1 MRILIAG
8 ASGMLGKALQKHLT
22 AHELVPLNHQQLDI
36 TSYDAI
42 NDVIAAEM
50 PDVVINCAAVANVD
64 AAELD
69 PDNAHRVN
77 AVGPANF
84 TKACGDIRII
94 YVSTDYVFDGNAH
107 QPYAVD
113 SMTNPIN
120 VYGRSKLDGE
130 IETQKAEDYLIVRTS
145 WLFGEGRT
153 FISNILANKGEPQKI
168 VDDQVSRP
176 TFVED
181 LAKGIGELLEA
192 PKGIYHVTN
201 DGTASWFELA
211 QAINPNGAFV
221 PCKGEELGRPAIR
234 PHYTPLELSIPARHW
249 RDALADAIA
258 RNAF

>member
-8 ASGMLGKALQKHLT
+8 AGGMLGRALQQRLT
-22 AHELVPLNHQQLDI
+22 AHELVPFSHQQLDI
-36 TSYDAI
+36 TSYDAVSNAI
-42 NDVIAAEM
+42 DTER

-69 PDNAHRVN
+69 PENAHRVN
-77 AVGPANF
+77 AIGPANF
-84 TKACGDIRII
+84 AKACGDIRII
-94 YVSTDYVFDGNAH
+94 YISTDYVFDGNAK

-113 SMTNPIN
+113 SLTNPIN
-120 VYGRSKLDGE
+120 VYGRTKLEGE
-130 IETQKAEDYLIVRTS
+130 IATQKAEDYLIIRTS
-145 WLFGEGRT
+145 WLFGAGRT
-153 FISNILANKGEPQKI
+153 FIRSAFSNKGEPQKI

-192 PKGIYHVTN
+192 RKGIYHVTN
-201 DGTASWFELA
+201 DGTASWYELA
-211 QAINPNGAFV
+211 RAVNPEGGFV
-221 PCKGEELGRPAIR
+221 PCKGEELNRPAKR

-249 RDALADAIA
+249 REALADAIA